1 MKAVKEL
8 KIDVLKWRTGNYGK
22 FSTGL
27 GDTSLL
33 NQDGYMCC
41 LGFMCLQ
48 SGLQKTDIINE
59 SEPDCISIEESIPLL
74 TKKGKEQFENTM
86 FSRTAVRINDNE
98 RNNIVQKM
106 KLLKAH
112 FSKNNLKIKFINT
125 KKKEF
130 KEILKQQGCELS
142 TI

>member
-48 SGLQKTDIINE
+48 SGLEETDIINQ
-59 SEPDCISIEESIPLL
+59 SEPDCTDLNEKIPLL
-74 TKKGKEQFENTM
+74 TKKEKEEFKNTM
-86 FSRTAVRINDNE
+86 FSKKAVSINDNE
-98 RNNIVQKM
+98 DTTVIEKM
-106 KLLKAH
+106 KLLERH
-112 FSKNNLKIKFINT
+112 FSKNKVKIKFINT